1 MNGESSLYLGYT
13 IGDGRVAVPKAR
25 VKAIREFKRP
35 RTKRGI
41 RAFLGTVGYYRLFI
55 QNYALVARPLTVT
68 TTKKTPEMVEWS
80 EEMLG
85 SFSDLCCSL
94 SDACMLHV
102 PTKCDVFLLQTD
114 ASGVGI
120 GSVLSVC
127 REGKEVPVAFY
138 SRQMKERETRY
149 SATEIECLAVL
160 ESIRH
165 FEVHLIGRHF
175 TLQTDHKAV
184 ESLLTSKVLNR
195 RLTRW
200 ALYLQEFCFTSQY
213 RPGSQNANADGLS
226 RQAWEQ
232 IEEIPPIERMSG
244 GQQESK
250 ITDKEKEKE
259 GRGDA
264 EDG

>member
-1 MNGESSLYLGYT
+1 MLWWPDPSLK
-13 IGDGRVAVPKAR
+13 KA
-25 VKAIREFKRP
+25 
-35 RTKRGI
+35 
-41 RAFLGTVGYYRLFI
+41 
-55 QNYALVARPLTVT
+55 
-68 TTKKTPEMVEWS
+68 PEMVEWS

-94 SDACMLHV
+94 SNACMLHV

-120 GSVLSVC
+120 GGVLSVC
-127 REGKEVPVAFY
+127 REGKEVPVTFY
-138 SRQMKERETRY
+138 SRQMKERETQY

-165 FEVHLIGRHF
+165 FEVHLIGRHS
-175 TLQTDHKAV
+175 TLQTYHKAL
-184 ESLLTSKVLNR
+184 ELLLTSKVLNR

-200 ALYLQEFCFTSQY
+200 ALYLQEFCFTPRY

-232 IEEIPPIERMSG
+232 IEETPPIERMNS

-250 ITDKEKEKE
+250 ITEKEKEKE

>member
-1 MNGESSLYLGYT
+1 MY
-13 IGDGRVAVPKAR
+13 
-25 VKAIREFKRP
+25 
-35 RTKRGI
+35 
-41 RAFLGTVGYYRLFI
+41 
-55 QNYALVARPLTVT
+55 
-68 TTKKTPEMVEWS
+68 
-80 EEMLG
+80 
-85 SFSDLCCSL
+85 
-94 SDACMLHV
+94 V

-120 GSVLSVC
+120 GGVFSVC
-127 REGKEVPVAFY
+127 REGKEVPLAFY
-138 SRQMKERETRY
+138 SRQMKEQETRY
-149 SATEIECLAVL
+149 SAMEIECLVVL

-175 TLQTDHKAV
+175 TLQTDHKAL
-184 ESLLTSKVLNR
+184 ESLLTYKVLNR

-200 ALYLQEFCFTSQY
+200 ALYLQEFCFTPQY

-244 GQQESK
+244 GQHESK
-250 ITDKEKEKE
+250 ITNKEKEKE